1 MDFSPDGRFLISGS
15 FDGTVRIWNM
25 RDGSSR
31 IFNHSNHDVFSVRF
45 SPDGR
50 RLAAGNEGGEVLIW
64 ELRSGH
70 LVALLDGIQSDYVDN
85 VDFMPN
91 GKGLVIGSWDKT
103 LKYQDITGLS
113 SAWMPDE
120 KGHDE
125 EADGAEKKGN
135 FTFVG
140 HTVCPFLLP
149 SILVPDSDCFPLQDK
164 VLSVSISPDGHWIVS
179 GSVDH
184 TVRIWNTRTGT
195 QQCML
200 QGHKGSVSSV
210 SFRPAGGFFASA
222 DYEGTVRI
230 WSYKDVSR
238 FCLTFQ
244 PIV

>member
-1 MDFSPDGRFLISGS
+1 MWHISLLKDLSVKEGTGSLFDLSFSSNGKYLATCTGWPENIARVSLSHNAFFYNDHILPLFPLTQVWDVGKRHARNVFKGHFGGILALDFSPDGRFLISGS

-50 RLAAGNEGGEVLIW
+50 RLAAGNEGGEVFIW

-70 LVALLDGIQSDYVDN
+70 LVALLDGMHTDYVDN

-91 GKGLVIGSWDKT
+91 GEGLIIGSWDKT
-103 LKYQDITGLS
+103 LKYRDITGLS

-140 HTVCPFLLP
+140 HTVCPFR
-149 SILVPDSDCFPLQDK
+149 LQF
-164 VLSVSISPDGHWIVS
+164 L
-179 GSVDH
+179 
-184 TVRIWNTRTGT
+184 
-195 QQCML
+195 
-200 QGHKGSVSSV
+200 
-210 SFRPAGGFFASA
+210 
-222 DYEGTVRI
+222 
-230 WSYKDVSR
+230 
-238 FCLTFQ
+238 FQ
-244 PIV
+244 I